1 MSTLASLNVMIGGNS
16 VALRKELTRTSKR
29 LQEFSK
35 NARNNINKYGKAGVV
50 AGGLVVGSL
59 LAIYKQ
65 QATVIDQT
73 AKYADSIGIQ
83 TSALTELRHAA
94 GLSGVSVKDLDKSVE
109 NLTRR
114 VADAAFKGKGPL
126 KDTLDALKI
135 DVNELNK
142 LKPDQQLGI
151 LADALSEVSSQS
163 ERTRIA
169 YELFG
174 RSGIGMLKLLE
185 GGSAG
190 LNAMRNEAKHL
201 GLSLNRIDA
210 NKVEMANDSVAR
222 AESVWGS
229 FSQHLATEAAPVI
242 GSLAEL
248 FLKNA
253 KQVGGMGSYAAD
265 TVGVLVKGA
274 GFVGNAWRGI
284 QVIWQGLKVSFQG
297 LKLLTIEG
305 LNLMSKAYAAFAEG
319 VVKTV
324 ISPLQKALDLAGYL
338 NDDAATLAADL
349 RELTTFEPITLF
361 DEAQTNQAYIEAR
374 EATAKLHELML
385 EPIPAQNIDAWYA
398 EVKARFDSLAQ
409 TYVSGLNYNTGNTGG
424 GDDTPTKEQTNPYA
438 AQIAQAQEYY
448 AVRQLMRENDWT
460 EEKAQL
466 QVQLNE
472 YAEANAARK
481 LTDDEYRL
489 LSKQATELYQAEQLE
504 QHQGFLAQLQEQ
516 VQLTTENFDTMWGN
530 TFDRF
535 TQGVGESVANAV
547 MTQQSFADSMRDVM
561 RGVLRSTI
569 AALAEMGAKRLAL
582 WATEKLLNKAT
593 ATSAATTMTTSAQ
606 AMALTAGLNAF
617 ASTAAIP
624 IVGPILAPGAMA
636 AALAVSQPMAM
647 AVGGISAGMVGMA
660 HSGID
665 AVPTEGTW
673 LLDKGERVYTNESV
687 DKLDRMYDIIANR
700 SGSDDQGSGAREVHI
715 SPNFYIE
722 NNTNDAMTEW
732 FDNNINRIAQKLQD
746 VIDIPH

>member
-16 VALRKELTRTSKR
+16 VALRKELTRTNKR

-114 VADAAFKGKGPL
+114 VADAAFKGTGPL

-190 LNAMRNEAKHL
+190 LNAMRNEAQQL

-210 NKVEMANDSVAR
+210 NKIEMANDNIAR

-248 FLKNA
+248 FLENA

-338 NDDAATLAADL
+338 NDDAAKLAADL

-385 EPIPAQNIDAWYA
+385 EPIPAQNIDAWYS

-409 TYVSGLNYNTGNTGG
+409 TYVGGLNYNGGNKGE

-438 AQIAQAQEYY
+438 AKIAQAQEYY

-504 QHQGFLAQLQEQ
+504 KHQGFLAQLQEQ
-516 VQLTTENFDTMWGN
+516 VQLTSENFDTMWGN

-687 DKLDRMYDIIANR
+687 DKLDRMYSIIANQ
-700 SGSDDQGSGAREVHI
+700 SDDGAQGEGAREVHI
-715 SPNFYIE
+715 SPNFYIQ
-722 NNTNDAMTEW
+722 NNTNDAMNEW
-732 FDNNINRIAQKLQD
+732 FEKNINRLAQQLQD

>member
-94 GLSGVSVKDLDKSVE
+94 GLSGISVKDLDKSVE

-114 VADAAFKGKGPL
+114 VADAAFKGTGPL

-190 LNAMRNEAKHL
+190 LNAMRNEAQQL

-210 NKVEMANDSVAR
+210 NKIEMANDNIAR

-248 FLKNA
+248 FLENA

-305 LNLMSKAYAAFAEG
+305 LNLMSKAYTAFAEG

-324 ISPLQKALDLAGYL
+324 ILPLQKALDLAGYL

-349 RELTTFEPITLF
+349 RELTTFKPIALF
-361 DEAQTNQAYIEAR
+361 DEEQTNKAYIEAR

-409 TYVSGLNYNTGNTGG
+409 TYVSGLNYNTGNKGG
-424 GDDTPTKEQTNPYA
+424 DDDTPTKEQANPYA
-438 AQIAQAQEYY
+438 AQIKQAQEYY

-489 LSKQATELYQAEQLE
+489 LSKQATELYQADQLE

-516 VQLTTENFDTMWGN
+516 VQLTSENFDAMWGN

-547 MTQQSFADSMRDVM
+547 MTQQNFADSMRTVLS
-561 RGVLRSTI
+561 GVVRSTI

-582 WATEKLLNKAT
+582 WAIEKVINKGT
-593 ATSAATTMTTSAQ
+593 AIAASTTLSTGAQ
-606 AMALTAGLNAF
+606 AMAINAGLNAF
-617 ASTAAIP
+617 AATSAIP
-624 IVGPILAPGAMA
+624 VVGPILAPGAMT
-636 AALAVSQPMAM
+636 AALAIAQPMA
-647 AVGGISAGMVGMA
+647 ATVGAISQGMVGMA

-665 AVPTEGTW
+665 TVPKEGTW
-673 LLDKGERVYTNESV
+673 LLDKGERVYTNESAE
-687 DKLDRMYDIIANR
+687 KLDRMYEIMANQ
-700 SGSDDQGSGAREVHI
+700 SAGSRDVHI
-715 SPNFYIE
+715 SPQFNIS
-722 NNTNDAMTEW
+722 AMDTSGFEDW
-732 FDNNINRIAQKLQD
+732 YQANRNRIATDMQEL
-746 VIDIPH
+746 IDQPL

>member
-94 GLSGVSVKDLDKSVE
+94 GLSGISVKDLDKSVE

-114 VADAAFKGKGPL
+114 VADAAFKGTGPL

-190 LNAMRNEAKHL
+190 LNAMRNEAKQL

-222 AESVWGS
+222 AETVWGS

-248 FLKNA
+248 FLQNA

-305 LNLMSKAYAAFAEG
+305 LNLMSKAYTAFAEG

-324 ISPLQKALDLAGYL
+324 ILPLQKALDLAGYL

-409 TYVSGLNYNTGNTGG
+409 TYVSGLNYNTGNKGG
-424 GDDTPTKEQTNPYA
+424 DDDTPTKEQANPYA
-438 AQIAQAQEYY
+438 AQIKQAQEYY

-489 LSKQATELYQAEQLE
+489 LSKQATELYQADQLE

-516 VQLTTENFDTMWGN
+516 VQLTSENFDAMWGN

-547 MTQQSFADSMRDVM
+547 MTQQNFADSMRTVLS
-561 RGVLRSTI
+561 GVVRSTI

-582 WATEKLLNKAT
+582 WAIEKVINKGT
-593 ATSAATTMTTSAQ
+593 AIAASTTLSTGAQ
-606 AMALTAGLNAF
+606 AMAINAGLNAF
-617 ASTAAIP
+617 AATSAIP
-624 IVGPILAPGAMA
+624 VVGPILAPGAMT
-636 AALAVSQPMAM
+636 AALAIAQPMA
-647 AVGGISAGMVGMA
+647 ATVGAISQGMVGMA

-665 AVPTEGTW
+665 TVPKEGTW
-673 LLDKGERVYTNESV
+673 LLDKGERVYTNESAE
-687 DKLDRMYDIIANR
+687 KLDRMYEIMANQ
-700 SGSDDQGSGAREVHI
+700 SAGSRDVHI
-715 SPNFYIE
+715 SPQFNIS
-722 NNTNDAMTEW
+722 AMDTSGFEDW
-732 FDNNINRIAQKLQD
+732 YQANRNRIATDMQEL
-746 VIDIPH
+746 IDQPL